1 MSTRKMRICCECG
14 ATFDA
19 GGGTRPPEV
28 CGDECRRKRHARH
41 VREHY
46 ARRKAEHERLK
57 VAMEQLQAIVA
68 A

>member
-1 MSTRKMRICCECG
+1 MSTRKIRDCTECG

-28 CGDECRRKRHARH
+28 CCNECRRKRHARH

-57 VAMEQLQAIVA
+57 SIMEQLHAVVA